1 MRKEKGITLI
11 ALIITIIV
19 MIILVAVTVNVALN
33 GGLFEKAE
41 KGSTGT
47 QKEADKEELTSLV
60 IAAYN
65 EQNGKVK
72 FDTLDSS
79 IAEAGWSGQNGE
91 YTSPKKNTFYVDE
104 KGNISTNKKTTMIEL
119 GKTVPTFT
127 FKSTVD
133 TSKDYSAFRY
143 HYITS
148 SGYESEESQAD
159 FYNVNNPEDGMEFGV
174 ENSYEGGEY
183 YIYVNKWDGIDGLN
197 QKYYIYILKPS
208 TIYNDTEISE
218 TGWYEDLGPDENDH
232 AIVEK
237 VDASEFPTF
246 EGYQL
251 SNDVQYGEGAISTIN
266 EYFTAIFD
274 AQ

>member
-1 MRKEKGITLI
+1 MKNSKGITLI

-65 EQNGKVK
+65 EQNGKVI
-72 FDTLDSS
+72 FDTLDRS
-79 IAEAGWSGQNGE
+79 IVEAGWSGQNGE

-104 KGNISTNKKTTMIEL
+104 KGNISTNKNTTMIEL
-119 GKTVPTFT
+119 GKTIPTFT

-133 TSKDYSAFRY
+133 NSKDYSAFEFQY
-143 HYITS
+143 SVSESTTTGNIIYLSNS
-148 SGYESEESQAD
+148 SGDEMEIEIEK
-159 FYNVNNPEDGMEFGV
+159 VDGE
-174 ENSYEGGEY
+174 
-183 YIYVNKWDGIDGLN
+183 KCA
-197 QKYYIYILKPS
+197 IYIEQ
-208 TIYNDTEISE
+208 YNENGGIGLSDYVYILEPLTWGGTAISE
-218 TGWYEDLGPDENDH
+218 AGWYKVVGEDENYH
-232 AIVEK
+232 LIVEK
-237 VDASEFPTF
+237 VNSSEFPTF
-246 EGYQL
+246 EGYL
-251 SNDVQYGEGAISTIN
+251 LDNSLEYGEGAISTIN